1 MFSAVCYHFHP
12 FAGANKDWNDYIH
25 SKLLRWPQQTVN
37 LLTEAKL
44 AGRPV
49 HILIFEDLKADTV
62 GEMKKLT
69 DFLGFSYTMEEISAR
84 LGGGFSQFYRNH
96 TASFSHFTTDQE
108 KYVQDVVYSTS
119 QFMREKGLYDL
130 FPRIDDYI

>member
-1 MFSAVCYHFHP
+1 MFSTVCYDFRP
-12 FAGANKDWNDYIH
+12 FAGANKDWDAYIH
-25 SKLLRWPQQTVN
+25 SKLSRWPQQTVN

-96 TASFSHFTTDQE
+96 TASFSHFTPDQE
-108 KYVQDVVYSTS
+108 RYVQDVVYSTS
-119 QFMREKGLYDL
+119 QFMREKGLYDF

>member
-1 MFSAVCYHFHP
+1 M
-12 FAGANKDWNDYIH
+12 
-25 SKLLRWPQQTVN
+25 RWPKQTVN

-49 HILIFEDLKADTV
+49 YILIFEDLKADTV

-69 DFLGFSYTMEEISAR
+69 DFLGFSYTLEEISAR

-96 TASFSHFTTDQE
+96 TASFSKFTPDQE
-108 KYVQDVVYSTS
+108 KYIQNVVNITS
-119 QFMREKGLYDL
+119 QFMREKGLHDL

>member
-12 FAGANKDWNDYIH
+12 FAGANKDWDDYIH
-25 SKLLRWPQQTVN
+25 SKLMRWPKQIVY

-44 AGRPV
+44 AGCPV

-84 LGGGFSQFYRNH
+84 LEDGFSQFYRNH
-96 TASFSHFTTDQE
+96 TASFSHFTPDQE
-108 KYVQDVVYSTS
+108 KFIQDVVTKTS
-119 QFMREKGLYDL
+119 QFMKENGLYDL
-130 FPRIDDYI
+130 FPRVDDYI